1 MSGLYRLHLGDETA
15 LVMPPHY
22 SSKKNKSAEGHR
34 DIRAQSRNSATGLEY
49 LSVVLL
55 NGREDE
61 VAQRPLMSSSILAVF
76 LIRGNPDRARPHVS
90 SGIHTGRYCAR
101 EVTSEG
107 YPVIVVRTVPNP
119 TSRSVNLPGPHTVTD
134 N

>member
-55 NGREDE
+55 STVERTKLPS
-61 VAQRPLMSSSILAVF
+61 VLSCRLAF
-76 LIRGNPDRARPHVS
+76 SPYS
-90 SGIHTGRYCAR
+90 
-101 EVTSEG
+101 
-107 YPVIVVRTVPNP
+107 
-119 TSRSVNLPGPHTVTD
+119 
-134 N
+134 